1 MLKSAFKLALAVA
14 ALLLDA
20 SVYVQGL
27 QW

>member
-20 SVYVQGL
+20 SVYEQGL